1 MFDTNNCER
10 LGNMEIDQISVN
22 MNTTAQ
28 NEVEGIY
35 SKMERPRY
43 MNCCVCGITTEI
55 NPSRMCINCVRSEV
69 DITEGISRQAIIS
82 FCRQCERFQ
91 KPPWVS
97 CQLESRELLAL
108 CLKKIKGL
116 NTVRLVDASFIW
128 TEPHSR
134 RLKVKCTIQK
144 EVMNGAIVQQNIVV
158 EFFMQA
164 QQCDDCRKSFTPHTW
179 NTVVQVRQRVQHKR
193 TFLYLEQLI
202 LKHGAHEKVSNIVE
216 KSDGLDFQFLQKSHA
231 QKLVDFITHYFVS
244 RVKSSRQLISQDLS
258 CNTHNNKFTFSV
270 ELCPICKDDVVFI
283 PKNLC
288 TSLLGGISSLMLCK
302 KITSRISLIDPFTG
316 REIDVTK
323 EKYWQYSGSNSSSFI
338 PLLSR
343 SSLVDFYVINV
354 DRIGARYSVTGA
366 EQNQG
371 KSSKICIAEVEVC
384 RESDL
389 GLPDSSVIVT
399 THLGAYLNPGDWV
412 SGYDFRTLN
421 NFGVVEDIT
430 EFVQWRESNHD
441 VILVKKISRKSY
453 NNQDSSSIQ
462 RPWVLQRLPKE
473 LAFDNTNSRSNFNQD
488 LEQFKAE
495 LEEDYEMRRD
505 VNLYW
510 DPRIQESSR
519 EIYQK
524 ARKPRHLVKK
534 DKHSKNH
541 QPGNL
546 DSDDMIMDDGYQ
558 QDHDDEF
565 SQQVDISELLD
576 GLSINDLQ

>member
-1 MFDTNNCER
+1 MFDIGGCER
-10 LGNMEIDQISVN
+10 LGNMEISQ
-22 MNTTAQ
+22 MNINASTNSQ
-28 NEVEGIY
+28 EEVEGMY
-35 SKMERPRY
+35 FKMERPRC
-43 MNCCVCGITTEI
+43 MNCCVCGIMTEI
-55 NPSRMCINCVRSEV
+55 NPSRMCINCIRSEV

-144 EVMNGAIVQQNIVV
+144 EVMNGAIIQQNIVV

-179 NTVVQVRQRVQHKR
+179 NTVVQVRQRVEHKR

-216 KSDGLDFQFLQKSHA
+216 KSDGLDFQFQQKSHA
-231 QKLVDFITHYFVS
+231 QKLVDFITHYFAS
-244 RVKSSRQLISQDLS
+244 KVKSSRQLISQDLS

-302 KITSRISLIDPFTG
+302 KVTNRISLIDPFTG
-316 REIDVTK
+316 READITK

-354 DRIGARYSVTGA
+354 DRIRGRHSVGTD
-366 EQNQG
+366 QSQG
-371 KSSKICIAEVEVC
+371 ISSKICIAEVEIC

-389 GLPDSSVIVT
+389 GIPDSSVIVT

-421 NFGVVEDIT
+421 NFGVVEDIS
-430 EFVQWRESNHD
+430 EFIQWRERNHD
-441 VILVKKISRKSY
+441 VILVKKVFRKNH

-473 LAFDNTNSRSNFNQD
+473 LAFDSTNSKSNFNQD

-495 LEEDYEMRRD
+495 LEEDSEMRRD

-519 EIYQK
+519 EVYQK

-534 DKHSKNH
+534 DKVSKNH
-541 QPGNL
+541 SSSHFE
-546 DSDDMIMDDGYQ
+546 SDDMVMDDGYQ
-558 QDHDDEF
+558 QDHDEEF